1 MVIVATSKISCIM
14 CSDSDGEWS
23 KLNLGVVDL
32 ERITEYVIYIYIFHT
47 QHIYTDILFD
57 ST

>member
-14 CSDSDGEWS
+14 CSGSDGEWS

-32 ERITEYVIYIYIFHT
+32 ERITEYVISIYFIHNTYIHRYI
-47 QHIYTDILFD
+47 I
-57 ST
+57 